1 MVKKMARENRVKK
14 TKKFT
19 KRMKVK
25 QMIVFCVLI
34 IVLDRF
40 SPSSINLK
48 GLSAV

>member
-25 QMIVFCVLI
+25 QMIVFFVLI
-34 IVLDRF
+34 IVLGLTIF
-40 SPSSINLK
+40 NIVVNLI
-48 GLSAV
+48 